1 MATSAKPD
9 IDHTVQLEKAD
20 HDMYGSTTLSA
31 DFPVRLVVLEQQI
44 TADLMASLY
53 YTAADP
59 YAVRL
64 AFHPGVDAPVEWVI
78 ARELLTGGLDTYTGA
93 GDVRVWPAEDDEP
106 VVYIALTSPSG
117 NALFEAPRQVI
128 SDFVTSTAR
137 IVPLGGES
145 AFLNIDAELADLLD
159 CA

>member
-1 MATSAKPD
+1 
-9 IDHTVQLEKAD
+9 
-20 HDMYGSTTLSA
+20 MYSSTTISA
-31 DFPVRLVVLEQQI
+31 DFPIRLVVLEQQI

-93 GDVRVWPAEDDEP
+93 GDVRVWPAEDGEP
-106 VVYIALTSPSG
+106 VIYIALTSPAG
-117 NALFEAPRQVI
+117 EALFEAPRKAI
-128 SDFVTSTAR
+128 ADFLNSSAK
-137 IVPLGGES
+137 IVPLGRES
-145 AFLNIDAELADLLD
+145 AFVNIDAELADLLD

>member
-1 MATSAKPD
+1 MHSSA
-9 IDHTVQLEKAD
+9 
-20 HDMYGSTTLSA
+20 TLSA
-31 DFPVRLVVLEQQI
+31 DFPVRLVAIEQQL

-64 AFHPGVDAPVEWVI
+64 AFHPGADAPVEWVI

-93 GDVRVWPAEDDEP
+93 GDVRVWPAEDSEP
-106 VVYIALTSPSG
+106 VIFIALTAPSG
-117 NALFEAPRQVI
+117 EALFELPRDAI
-128 SDFVTSTAR
+128 SDFLTSTAR